1 MNGKS
6 QTWDGKRRFCD
17 SNPQL
22 NTDLVQKRN
31 IRIQNEQTLEDR
43 GKNVM
48 IHAWLVFVTT
58 IEGRVIG
65 T

>member
-6 QTWDGKRRFCD
+6 QTWDEKRRFCD
-17 SNPQL
+17 SNPKL
-22 NTDLVQKRN
+22 YTDRVQKGS
-31 IRIQNEQTLEDR
+31 IRIQNEQILEDR

-48 IHAWLVFVTT
+48 IHVWLVFVTT
-58 IEGRVIG
+58 IKGRVTG